1 MKIKVLTAL
10 SLAVVLFL
18 GACGG
23 KSDADMQ
30 TAAST
35 ALNGDTTTS
44 GVSAVVNEGV
54 ATISGEVE
62 TEEAKTKAADLVTK
76 VDGVKSVTNNVTV
89 KAPAPPPMAE
99 GDDTMVKE
107 KVETALKAK
116 GCEGATVEVKDGVA
130 TLRGTVATAKF
141 GECVMAA
148 NEAGAKK
155 VENQLGKK

>member
-23 KSDADMQ
+23 KSDAEMQ
-30 TAAST
+30 TASAD
-35 ALNGDTTTS
+35 ALKGDTMT
-44 GVSAVVNEGV
+44 SAVTVAVNEGV

-62 TEEAKTKAADLVTK
+62 SEEAKTKAETLAK
-76 VDGVKSVTNNVTV
+76 VEGVKSVVNNVTV
-89 KAPAPPPMAE
+89 KEAAPPPMAE
-99 GDDTMVKE
+99 GSDTMVKE
-107 KVETALKAK
+107 KMETALKSK
-116 GCEGATVEVKDGVA
+116 GCDGATVEVKDGVA

>member
-23 KSDADMQ
+23 KTDADMQ

-44 GVSAVVNEGV
+44 GVTAVVNEGV

-62 TEEAKTKAADLVTK
+62 TEEAKTKAETLAKVEGVT
-76 VDGVKSVTNNVTV
+76 SVTNNVTV
-89 KAPAPPPMAE
+89 KAAAPPPMAE
-99 GDDTMVKE
+99 GNDPMVKT
-107 KVETALKAK
+107 KVEEALMKK
-116 GCEGATVEVKDGVA
+116 GCDGATVEVKDGVA
-130 TLRGTVATAKF
+130 TLRGTVATAKYE
-141 GECVMAA
+141 ECFMAA
-148 NEAGAKK
+148 SEAGAKR
-155 VENQLGKK
+155 VQNDLGKK